1 MSDDIDEKL
10 NKESQLNIGIYAI
23 RVSLYNNLG
32 KPVDLS
38 SKMFVFPDGA
48 SLTSDLNNHPY
59 LSSNIK
65 YNTRKLD
72 KMTHPECVQ
81 TFFNKRAFINFLRE
95 EQIIDY
101 ETQKDQDE
109 NKTVQENVETMLEY
123 MFPMSFPVIKVVKRK
138 SAPMALG
145 FIKAFKKEFFK
156 KKYNTFLTIGGK
168 TNTVDGVTILD
179 TFSTN
184 PIYKNAFEIIQKYK
198 QQLIPVHNELFV
210 RLEALHKEFSSVVE
224 ELDVKTKKEAA
235 IEAAKPKGEKSKE
248 AEIDAK
254 TKKAKEKAKEETNP
268 DELFTAIKLKYF
280 GDGGFNLTNS
290 VKEMNINME
299 SIKNLKLTQ
308 NNFGRKFNDIS
319 EALKLYSEYLDEM
332 AKNNMFENK
341 KLKEEDNIKT
351 HNRPFHDSYVKLH
364 KLTNIKKL
372 INICYFLTLIPYIET
387 YRDNLSNYD
396 ISPIADLKKYGF
408 HKKMVDD
415 FTQYYFPKRM
425 TLNEEIKKLFTGD
438 PGNEIDIVGIES
450 MFKLKKNQLDRIDV
464 DKIELNNED
473 RNNPR
478 YNIQVQISIFGG
490 MVSDRIKKF
499 IKCVYEERKIGA
511 DITRYIINSEQS
523 EYFDLTSEIAK
534 IEKKMA
540 ATQKGQN
547 NKIDKAPAPIAAA
560 APVQGTD
567 VKRDYVNA
575 NPANVGENTKQES
588 NKSLTIT
595 DAHETAIDSFFRQS
609 LDKEKKI
616 FETNKKKAMDKIPP
630 QILDEKSISYVH
642 VKQAANISTSD
653 LLTEIKSNP
662 SIVKYINLS
671 LNDTND
677 VITNSAIANEEAE
690 SYIKIKSSLKEKK
703 ELEVDFRNRPNID
716 ANEKDVH
723 EKKYT
728 IYFYLIE
735 IIEEIHK
742 KQQEKK
748 GLYRDKATGGK
759 KTRRKRRYLRKT
771 RKH

>member
-1 MSDDIDEKL
+1 MSNDDEKL
-10 NKESQLNIGIYAI
+10 NKESQLNVGIYAI

-32 KPVDLS
+32 KPVDLN
-38 SKMFVFPDGA
+38 SKMFVFPDGS
-48 SLTSDLNNHPY
+48 SLTSELNNNPY

-72 KMTHPECVQ
+72 KMTHPECIQ
-81 TFFNKRAFINFLRE
+81 TFFNKRAFINFLRD

-101 ETQKDQDE
+101 ETQTDQDE

-138 SAPMALG
+138 SAPITLG

-156 KKYNTFLTIGGK
+156 KKYNTFLNIGGK
-168 TNTVDGVTILD
+168 TNTVDGVTVLD

-184 PIYKNAFEIIQKYK
+184 PVYIKAFEIIQKYK
-198 QQLIPVHNELFV
+198 QQIIPAHEELFKK
-210 RLEALHKEFSSVVE
+210 LKDLHVEFSNAVE
-224 ELDVKTKKEAA
+224 TLSKHIND
-235 IEAAKPKGEKSKE
+235 KSE
-248 AEIDAK
+248 NDG
-254 TKKAKEKAKEETNP
+254 
-268 DELFTAIKLKYF
+268 IKLKIQSKYF
-280 GDGGFNLTNS
+280 STELNLTKS
-290 VKEMNINME
+290 VKEMNDQME
-299 SIKNLKLTQ
+299 SIQKFKLTQ
-308 NNFGRKFNDIS
+308 KDFSKNFKQLRD
-319 EALKLYSEYLDEM
+319 ELKSYSEYLDEIV
-332 AKNNMFENK
+332 KNKMFEPNK
-341 KLKEEDNIKT
+341 KLREEDNIKS
-351 HNRPFHDSYVKLH
+351 RDRQFYDKVYIKLY

-372 INICYFLTLIPYIET
+372 INVCYFLTLIPYIET

-396 ISPIADLKKYGF
+396 VSPIADLKKYGF
-408 HKKMVDD
+408 HKKTIDD

-425 TLNEEIKKLFTGD
+425 TLNEDVKVLFNSGT
-438 PGNEIDIVGIES
+438 PGNEIDIVEIEK
-450 MFKLKKNQLDRIDV
+450 MFKDRARQKNRIDV

-540 ATQKGQN
+540 N
-547 NKIDKAPAPIAAA
+547 NKTDKAKEPNISAPI
-560 APVQGTD
+560 QGTEG
-567 VKRDYVNA
+567 KRDYVNA
-575 NPANVGENTKQES
+575 NPANVNQANVGENTKPES

-595 DAHETAIDSFFRQS
+595 DAHETTIDSFFRQS
-609 LDKEKKI
+609 LDTEKKI
-616 FETNKKKAMDKIPP
+616 FEANKNKAEAKKPP
-630 QILDEKSISYVH
+630 QILDEKSLSYVH
-642 VKQAANISTSD
+642 LKQATNITADDLIKEIRSD
-653 LLTEIKSNP
+653 P
-662 SIVKYINLS
+662 AIVKYINLS
-671 LNDTND
+671 LNETND
-677 VITNSAIANEEAE
+677 MTTSAIANEEAE

-703 ELEVDFRNRPNID
+703 ELEADKRNRPNID
-716 ANEKDVH
+716 ANEKDLH

-742 KQQEKK
+742 KQQQKK
-748 GLYRDKATGGK
+748 GLYRDKATGGR
-759 KTRRKRRYLRKT
+759 KTRRNRRFLRKT

>member
-1 MSDDIDEKL
+1 MSDDNEKL
-10 NKESQLNIGIYAI
+10 NKESQLNVGIYAI

-32 KPVDLS
+32 KPVDLN
-38 SKMFVFPDGA
+38 SKMFVFPDGS
-48 SLTSDLNNHPY
+48 SLTSELNNNPY

-101 ETQKDQDE
+101 ETQTDQDE
-109 NKTVQENVETMLEY
+109 NKTVRENVETMLEY

-156 KKYNTFLTIGGK
+156 KKYNTFLNIGGK

-184 PIYKNAFEIIQKYK
+184 PVYIKAYEIIQKYK
-198 QQLIPVHNELFV
+198 QQIIPVHSELFD
-210 RLEALHKEFSSVVE
+210 RLNLLHADFSKA
-224 ELDVKTKKEAA
+224 VKTLSDEVVTGKATNY
-235 IEAAKPKGEKSKE
+235 GM
-248 AEIDAK
+248 
-254 TKKAKEKAKEETNP
+254 KKAIKE
-268 DELFTAIKLKYF
+268 KYF
-280 GDGGFNLTNS
+280 GIDQNLSNIVT
-290 VKEMNINME
+290 KMNNHME
-299 SIKNLKLTQ
+299 SIQNSKLTQ
-308 NNFGRKFNDIS
+308 KDFGEKFNSIRDK
-319 EALKLYSEYLDEM
+319 LKLYSEYLDEIV
-332 AKNNMFENK
+332 KKIFDNK
-341 KLKEEDNIKT
+341 KLKEEDVIK
-351 HNRPFHDSYVKLH
+351 RDKRQFYDDIYVKLY
-364 KLTNIKKL
+364 KL
-372 INICYFLTLIPYIET
+372 INIQKLVKISYFLTLIPYIET
-387 YRDNLSNYD
+387 YRDNLNAYD

-425 TLNEEIKKLFTGD
+425 TLNKETQRLFNTTNL
-438 PGNEIDIVGIES
+438 GNEIDIVGIEK
-450 MFKLKKNQLDRIDV
+450 MFNDKTKQKTRIDVVDV

-490 MVSDRIKKF
+490 MVSDAIKKF
-499 IKCVYEERKIGA
+499 IKCIYEERKIGA

-540 ATQKGQN
+540 ATQKGKN
-547 NKIDKAPAPIAAA
+547 NKPDKVKVPI
-560 APVQGTD
+560 QETD
-567 VKRDYVNA
+567 GKKDYVNA
-575 NPANVGENTKQES
+575 NPVNVGANPVNVGENTKQE
-588 NKSLTIT
+588 NEKSLTIT
-595 DAHETAIDSFFRQS
+595 DVHETTIDSFFRES
-609 LDKEKKI
+609 VKEKKDK
-616 FETNKKKAMDKIPP
+616 FDKKKEEADKANRV
-630 QILDEKSISYVH
+630 LDEKTISYVH
-642 VKQAANISTSD
+642 VKQAANITVDD
-653 LLTEIKSNP
+653 LLKEIKSDP
-662 SIVKYINLS
+662 TIVKYINLS

-677 VITNSAIANEEAE
+677 MTNLTVAKEEG
-690 SYIKIKSSLKEKK
+690 SLFDQVNNMLKGKMDIETN
-703 ELEVDFRNRPNID
+703 NRDYEIDPNKRDIL
-716 ANEKDVH
+716 

-728 IYFYLIE
+728 IYFYLAEVIKK
-735 IIEEIHK
+735 IHA

-748 GLYRDKATGGK
+748 FIYREKAKTEAKTGGK
-759 KTRRKRRYLRKT
+759 KTRRKSRNLRKT